1 MEVERKVEAASRVVI
16 LTVRGV
22 LGDAELLRLTDALG
36 KESGVERDFSILID
50 LRQADGKTVSGA
62 GVRAIAAKP
71 LVLSTASRRAIVVPS
86 DLGFGMARMY
96 ELLREGK
103 SGPTQVFRDYDE
115 ARRWVADSR

>member
-1 MEVERKVEAASRVVI
+1 MEVERTTDAAARVVI

-22 LGDAELLRLTDALG
+22 LGDAGLLRLASELAQAPDVDA
-36 KESGVERDFSILID
+36 DFSILID
-50 LRQADGKTVSGA
+50 LRQADGKTVTGK
-62 GVRAIAAKP
+62 GVRALASQP
-71 LVLSTASRRAIVVPS
+71 LTLSVRSRRAIVVPS

-115 ARRWVADSR
+115 ARRWVAQRT